1 MSEKTIGRG
10 WAARQGE
17 EFGSSRANRIA
28 RNAVTAADV
37 MQAARDTSV
46 MRGYHDTYGVRVP
59 KTAEITNQRQSGR
72 CWMFTAYNVARHA
85 TMDFLDVD
93 SFEFSQAFGMFYDKL
108 EKANAML
115 EHVIATSGLPADSRE
130 VQFVLQEG
138 MSDGGYY
145 HFAMNLIAKWGVVP
159 KDAMPETACSK
170 SSSQMDAQLERLLRR
185 DAGILRRAYDEG
197 RGENELRA
205 LKDDMLSDVY
215 RMLSICLGEPPARF
229 DFVCTVGKKCKADAS
244 KVKAVEPQK
253 EDDSGEDKGE
263 KGEPKDQKLV
273 LRDPGITPLEFAERY
288 LPFDPHDYVSLVSMP
303 GKTRPY
309 GHAYHLTLTDS
320 VVGGD
325 PHHVLNVEPELL
337 DQVAVNSL
345 RAGVP
350 VSMACDVMQEFPRNV
365 EDFKYVLSTDGM
377 DLEGLFDVKLG
388 MDRGEMIDMCET
400 GLTHAM
406 TFQGV
411 ELGDD
416 GKPRA
421 WRIEN
426 SWGKEQGKDGYL
438 IMTADWFHTYGG
450 EVDVRREFVPT
461 ELLKMWDETPV
472 EDVAPWSGVTSGF
485 ARKLR

>member
-1 MSEKTIGRG
+1 MSEKTIGRD
-10 WAARQGE
+10 WAARQNE
-17 EFGSSRANRIA
+17 EFCSSRANRIG
-28 RNAVTAADV
+28 RNAVTATDV

-59 KTAEITNQRQSGR
+59 KTADITNQRQSGR

-93 SFEFSQAFGMFYDKL
+93 SFEFSQAYGMFYDKL

-115 EHVIATSGLPADSRE
+115 ENVIATAGLPADSRE
-130 VQFVLQEG
+130 VQLVLEDG
-138 MSDGGYY
+138 MGDGGYY

-170 SSSQMDAQLERLLRR
+170 SSAQMDAQLERLLHR
-185 DAGILRRAYDEG
+185 DAGILRRAHAEG
-197 RGENELRA
+197 KGEDELRA
-205 LKDDMLSDVY
+205 LKEDMLSGVY
-215 RMLSICLGEPPARF
+215 RMLAICLGEPPARF
-229 DFVCTVGKKCKADAS
+229 DFVCTVGKRHKADAS
-244 KVKAVEPQK
+244 KVKAIEPQK
-253 EDDSGEDKGE
+253 DE
-263 KGEPKDQKLV
+263 EPKDAGEKDGPKEQKLV
-273 LRDPGITPLEFAERY
+273 LRDPDITPLEFAERY

-345 RAGVP
+345 KAGVP
-350 VSMACDVMQEFPRNV
+350 VSMACDVMQEFPRHV
-365 EDFKYVLSTDGM
+365 DDFKYVLSTDGM
-377 DLEGLFDVKLG
+377 DLEGLFDVELG
-388 MDRGEMIDMCET
+388 MGRDEMIDMCET

-411 ELGDD
+411 ELDEDD
-416 GKPRA
+416 KPKA

-450 EVDVRREFVPT
+450 EVDVRREFVPD

-472 EDVAPWSGVTSGF
+472 EDVAPWSGITSGF
-485 ARKLR
+485 ARRLH